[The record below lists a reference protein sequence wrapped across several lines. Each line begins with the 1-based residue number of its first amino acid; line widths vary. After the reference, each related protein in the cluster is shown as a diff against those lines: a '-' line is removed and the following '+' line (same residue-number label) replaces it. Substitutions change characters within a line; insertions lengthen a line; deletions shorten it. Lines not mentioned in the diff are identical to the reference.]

1 MSIIAGIACGGSA
14 LRAPTVTRRC
24 RSLRQ
29 ASRHS
34 SRSIAMK
41 PHRIAFAA
49 SIVALAA
56 CAAPPPPTAP
66 ASSVDAPAAKR
77 VAGSES
83 VDPLWILRAFGTE
96 PFWNVRVEGRTL
108 IYTTP
113 EDQAGRAM
121 RGERR
126 ATADGVEISGS
137 HEGKAF
143 TLTVAKGD
151 CSDGMSDNVYDLT
164 AEFRYGDMDYKGCAE
179 AAI

>member
-1 MSIIAGIACGGSA
+1 
-14 LRAPTVTRRC
+14 
-24 RSLRQ
+24 
-29 ASRHS
+29 
-34 SRSIAMK
+34 
-41 PHRIAFAA
+41 
-49 SIVALAA
+49 
-56 CAAPPPPTAP
+56 
-66 ASSVDAPAAKR
+66 